1 MSLVHLDPYVLYWV
15 YPDSYVVGLF
25 GPILLHKLISE
36 SKVSTL
42 ALKLARE
49 SFFGEDVMV
58 QCTVASDRKLPAL
71 PVHELE
77 LLKNQVLTLFPA
89 YWNCRHEF
97 EPFWTKCT
105 ESIGQACKRIR
116 SNTK

>member
-1 MSLVHLDPYVLYWV
+1 MPAKEIIDRNPKLVC
-15 YPDSYVVGLF
+15 
-25 GPILLHKLISE
+25 E

-58 QCTVASDRKLPAL
+58 QCTVAGDRELPAL
-71 PVHELE
+71 PGHELE

-89 YWNCRHEF
+89 YWNSLHEF
-97 EPFWTKCT
+97 EPVWTKCT
-105 ESIGQACKRIR
+105 AAIGQACKRLCT
-116 SNTK
+116 NTK